1 MPKTEFKLKKTKKQ
15 RKFIK
20 DKAIVNFLL
29 EHMKPVKIDFS
40 KIKIPSFN
48 SFLQKEEKEAISPNE
63 SNKQKIFKDNPQ

>member
-29 EHMKPVKIDFS
+29 EHMKPAKIDFS

-48 SFLQKEEKEAISPNE
+48 SFLEKEEKEAISPNE
-63 SNKQKIFKDNPQ
+63 SNEQKIFKDNPQ